1 VRRTPFL
8 GIDIAS
14 LSCDAVLEGE
24 DVKLAGWAVV
34 PTGASTSVAV
44 ARAREGA
51 PRSAGAMVAD
61 LGSLDEQASGEVTHG
76 AALRPQ
82 PRRT

>member
-1 VRRTPFL
+1 
-8 GIDIAS
+8 
-14 LSCDAVLEGE
+14 
-24 DVKLAGWAVV
+24 V